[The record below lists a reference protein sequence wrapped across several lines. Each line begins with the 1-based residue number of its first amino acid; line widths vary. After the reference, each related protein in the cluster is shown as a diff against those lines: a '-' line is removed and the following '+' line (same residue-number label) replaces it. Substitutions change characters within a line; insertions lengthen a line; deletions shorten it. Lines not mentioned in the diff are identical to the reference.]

1 MRIICLD
8 TPVSLC
14 DGSPLVR
21 RIVAYG
27 ASVGV
32 WNPVSF
38 RRELGLVL
46 RPVYEKVSCGLS
58 RVPDKGVNAEASR
71 RGLEWLGGLLWSLLG
86 GNKAFTGA
94 LLYRRHAGARARVS
108 WGSRRPRRTECFRA
122 GADPHRLC
130 NVWNEPGSPPASL
143 CLLFAY
149 QVPVRVF
156 L

>member
-21 RIVAYG
+21 RIAAYG

-46 RPVYEKVSCGLS
+46 RPGYEKVSCGLS

-71 RGLEWLGGLLWSLLG
+71 RGLEWLGALLWSLLE

-94 LLYRRHAGARARVS
+94 LLSRRDAGVRARVS
-108 WGSRRPRRTECFRA
+108 WVSRRPRRTDVFSC
-122 GADPHRLC
+122 G
-130 NVWNEPGSPPASL
+130 GGPAL
-143 CLLFAY
+143 TL
-149 QVPVRVF
+149 
-156 L
+156 